1 MKLAKVVL
9 PLVVL
14 AVIAIVTVGASCT
27 VPAMTIPSVCW

>member
-14 AVIAIVTVGASCT
+14 AVIAIVTVATQCT
-27 VPAMTIPSVCW
+27 VPALDIPPICW